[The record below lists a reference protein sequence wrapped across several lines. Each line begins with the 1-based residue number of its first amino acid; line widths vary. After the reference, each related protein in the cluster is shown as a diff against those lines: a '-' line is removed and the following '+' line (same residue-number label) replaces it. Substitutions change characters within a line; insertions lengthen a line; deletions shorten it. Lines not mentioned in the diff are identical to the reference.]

1 MTTLGEQL
9 QNRIRV
15 SEKII
20 ASARTHGA
28 KIAAIL
34 ADHAVAIE
42 GPGTPATAEAF
53 KAVIYAFAN
62 GLEHATKVMRDT
74 EHAVAAEKADDG
86 PIRQKREEACL
97 EVGGVLV
104 RLRSTVEDHLG
115 AEGLRTYGLAG
126 EATRV
131 PRKVLEYAQNVVQLL
146 EKAPVKVASPF
157 GGSFDSAVAAATLS
171 AKAAILAGLISDDDR
186 EARELEDAYAL
197 RDRAIA
203 AWSDAYQGTATMLE
217 GLYRRAGWNE
227 LAEKVRPT
235 VRKMRGEEVGED
247 MEKAQPPAAPAGG

>member
-15 SEKII
+15 SEKVI
-20 ASARTHGA
+20 ASARTHGP

-34 ADHAVAIE
+34 ADYAVTIE

-53 KAVIYAFAN
+53 KAVIYAAAN
-62 GLEHATKVMRDT
+62 GLEHATKGMRET
-74 EHAVAAEKADDG
+74 EHTVAAEKADDV
-86 PIRQKREEACL
+86 PVRQKREEACS
-97 EVGGVLV
+97 EVGGLLV
-104 RLRSTVEDHLG
+104 RLRSAVEDHLG
-115 AEGLRTYGLAG
+115 AEGVRTYGLASEG
-126 EATRV
+126 TRV

-146 EKAPVKVASPF
+146 EKAPVKIASPF

-171 AKAAILAGLISDDDR
+171 AKAAILAGFIVDDDR

-197 RDRAIA
+197 RDRAVA
-203 AWSDAYQGTATMLE
+203 AWSDAYQGAAAMLE
-217 GLYRRAGWNE
+217 GLYRRAGWKE

-235 VRKMRGEEVGED
+235 LRKVRGEEVGDDIEG
-247 MEKAQPPAAPAGG
+247 APPEGG